1 MNIITGEK
9 FQNICNHHI
18 SKNEHKPF
26 ELQVD
31 DHIDVDTFDFTDF
44 DNDELVYVNSSL
56 LNTTKPKLIE
66 SKLYDKLS
74 EFRNPFRLI
83 LHNSDDEFGEK
94 QLKYLDIPN
103 CKKIYTQNMNVKHP
117 SVKPLPIGI
126 ANSCWRWGNSKIMD
140 KVIKEGY
147 YDIKPLFIY
156 ANFTLT
162 KEDEDWRNLVPNSE
176 LWEQITSARYKRR
189 SDCYDALLD
198 NKITM
203 NKSTKDYKSY
213 LQELKQYKFCISP
226 EGNGIDCYR
235 TWEALYMRT
244 IPICKR
250 SVMVEEFAKTFPIYI
265 IDDWKDLSINDLK
278 KQYDTF
284 SWDNWNQLDFETY
297 CRKVGL

>member
-9 FQNICNHHI
+9 FQSLCHHHI

-117 SVKPLPIGI
+117 LVKPLPIGI
-126 ANSCWRWGNSKIMD
+126 ANSFWRWGDSKIMD
-140 KVIKEGY
+140 DVIKEGY

-156 ANFTLT
+156 ANFT
-162 KEDEDWRNLVPNSE
+162 KGDGV
-176 LWEQITSARYKRR
+176 RYKRR

-203 NKSTKDYKSY
+203 NKSTEDYKSY

-265 IDDWKDLSINDLK
+265 VDDWKEFDIDDVWKS
-278 KQYDTF
+278 YDSF
-284 SWDNWNQLDFETY
+284 SWKNWPKLDFEAY